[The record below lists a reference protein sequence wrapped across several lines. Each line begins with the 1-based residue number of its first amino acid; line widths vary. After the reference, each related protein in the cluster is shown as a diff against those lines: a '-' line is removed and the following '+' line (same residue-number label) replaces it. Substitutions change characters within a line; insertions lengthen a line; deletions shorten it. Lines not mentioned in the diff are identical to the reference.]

1 MDRKQIGRTNKT
13 KGSNAERLYAQKFR
27 SYDIVDYNFCKTS
40 REGSKL
46 HDNAKIDL
54 IFIPY
59 NIQIK
64 AGKQKNMNPGKEL
77 LLLKSSIYEF
87 FPTSHEV
94 HNNPIL
100 LIHYEEVGR
109 GRKRL
114 PEHEKVYMSLKQFE
128 YFRNKNPLFAY
139 DSMRELKFDI
149 TSEFKIIVCMTFE
162 HFEQQIILKQI
173 S

>member
-1 MDRKQIGRTNKT
+1 MDRRKIGKTNKN
-13 KGSNAERLYAQKFR
+13 KGSNAERLYAQLFR
-27 SYDIVDYNFCKTS
+27 ELGYTFCKTS

-64 AGKQKNMNPGKEL
+64 AGRQKNMNPGKEL
-77 LLLKSSIYEF
+77 LLLKGAIKEF
-87 FPTSHEV
+87 FPPEHEV
-94 HNNPIL
+94 HNKSLI
-100 LIHYEEVGR
+100 LIHHEEVGR

-114 PEHEKVYMSLKQFE
+114 PENQKVYMSLKQFE
-128 YFRNKNPLFAY
+128 YFNTKCPLFSY
-139 DSMRELKFDI
+139 DSLKELKFET

-162 HFEQQIILKQI
+162 HFKEQIILKQI

>member
-1 MDRKQIGRTNKT
+1 MNKRSIGKTNKT
-13 KGSNAERLYAQKFR
+13 KGSNAERLYAQIFR
-27 SYDIVDYNFCKTS
+27 ELGHNFCKTS

-64 AGKQKNMNPGKEL
+64 AGIQKNMNPGKEL
-77 LLLKSSIYEF
+77 LSLKAAIKEF
-87 FPTSHEV
+87 FPPTHEV
-94 HNNPIL
+94 HNNPAI
-100 LIHYEEVGR
+100 LIHHEEVGR
-109 GRKRL
+109 GKRRL
-114 PEHEKVYMSLKQFE
+114 PEHQKVYMSESQYLYFKKKSPELLYDNLK
-128 YFRNKNPLFAY
+128 
-139 DSMRELKFDI
+139 ELKFDT

-162 HFEQQIILKQI
+162 HFKEQIILKSI